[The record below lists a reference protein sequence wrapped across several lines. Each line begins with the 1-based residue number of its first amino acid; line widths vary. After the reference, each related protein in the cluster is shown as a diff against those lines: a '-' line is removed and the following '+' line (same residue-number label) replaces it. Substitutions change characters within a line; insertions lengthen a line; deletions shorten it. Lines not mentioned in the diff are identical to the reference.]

1 MIFTKQGESK
11 VKYKVIL
18 CDFDGT
24 LFTSD
29 KRLTDYTVETVKEY
43 VARGGIFIICTGRMH
58 ISAVEYTKVLGTDH
72 QKISVVSMQGAC
84 IKDRE
89 GETLNSVY
97 LEFETALKIIEYF
110 ENKGEYV
117 HVYCDDAVLVKE
129 YNDINLIYQKL
140 CNVPLRRVG
149 KVSDFV
155 RNNKH
160 QCLKVLAVIPPE
172 KVSYYLGEF
181 DKMNLPD
188 VKYFMASR
196 SYFETVSKNA
206 GKEEGLREVCKI
218 LGVDKS
224 EVMAFGD
231 NGNDIGMIE
240 EAGFGVAVANAREEV
255 KKVAD
260 YVCQSNDE
268 DGVAKT
274 IRKFCFNE

>member
-1 MIFTKQGESK
+1 

-24 LFTSD
+24 LATTD
-29 KRLTDYTVETVKEY
+29 KRLTDYTVSTIKEY
-43 VARGGIFIICTGRMH
+43 VKRGGIFIICTGRMH
-58 ISAVEYTKVLGTDH
+58 VSAVEYTKVLGTEH

-84 IKDRE
+84 IKDKD

-97 LEFETALKIIEYF
+97 LEYETALKVLEYF
-110 ENKGEYV
+110 ENAGEYV
-117 HVYCDDAVLVKE
+117 HIYCDDAVLVEE
-129 YNDINLIYQKL
+129 YNDINLNYQKL
-140 CNVPLRRVG
+140 CNVPLKKVG
-149 KVSDFV
+149 KISDYV
-155 RNNKH
+155 RTNHHK
-160 QCLKVLAVIPPE
+160 CLKVLAVIPPE
-172 KVSYYLGEF
+172 KVSFYLGEF

-196 SYFETVSKNA
+196 SYFETVSKHA

-218 LGVDKS
+218 LGVEKS

-231 NGNDIGMIE
+231 NGNDMGMIQ
-240 EAGFGVAVANAREEV
+240 EAGFGVAVSNAREEV

-260 YVCQSNDE
+260 YVCESNDE

-274 IRKFCFNE
+274 IKKYCFDE